1 MKKLFESFRIRN
13 TEIANRIVIPPMVVF
28 TSDEYAN
35 EARLNHYAALAAGGS
50 GLIIVEAT
58 LVRDGSQLCAGQLG
72 IWDDRHIEGLA
83 KIAEVIHAKGAK
95 AIIQIHHA
103 GVVGSHGH
111 DCPSAYPL
119 NENVTGREL
128 SFADIEAL
136 TQDFIAAGIRA
147 HQAGY
152 DGVEL
157 HGCHSYL
164 ICQFMNSRVNRRTDL
179 YGTNPEKLPIDIL
192 QGIRAATD
200 DDFIIGIRM
209 GAFEPALADGI
220 AHAKLFDT
228 AGFDFLDVSYGF
240 AREQDIEYPADFP
253 YKDVIYAAGEIKK
266 HVSKPVFAV
275 NSIRTGEVAQGVL
288 TLTDVD
294 AVAVA
299 RALLVDYE
307 WVNKVRDGIEPD
319 MCLGCPRCTWG
330 RDGAKCPGRKLAQ
343 RKRENA

>member
-13 TEIANRIVIPPMVVF
+13 TDIANRIVIPPMVVF
-28 TSDEYAN
+28 TTDEYAN
-35 EARLNHYAALAAGGS
+35 EARLNHYAALADGGS

-58 LVRDGSQLCAGQLG
+58 LVQDGGQLCPGQLG

-83 KIAEVIHAKGAK
+83 KIADIIHARGAK

-103 GVVGSHGH
+103 GVVGCFAH
-111 DCPSAYPL
+111 DCPSPYAL
-119 NENVTGREL
+119 NENVTGSEL
-128 SFADIEAL
+128 SAEAIERL

-147 HQAGY
+147 HKAGY

-157 HGCHSYL
+157 HGCHNYL
-164 ICQFMNSRVNRRTDL
+164 ICQFMNRRVNTRSDI
-179 YGTNPEKLPIDIL
+179 YGEHPEKLPIDIL
-192 QGIRAATD
+192 NGIRAAVD
-200 DDFIIGIRM
+200 EDFIIGIRM
-209 GAFEPALADGI
+209 GAFEPTLADGI
-220 AHAKLFDT
+220 AHAKMFDA

-240 AREQDIEYPADFP
+240 SREHEPEMPENFP

-266 HVSKPVFAV
+266 QVSAPVFAV
-275 NSIRTGEVAQGVL
+275 NSIRTGEQAQGVL

-294 AVAVA
+294 AVDVA

-330 RDGAKCPGRKLAQ
+330 RDGVKCAGRILAA
-343 RKRENA
+343 RKKANA